1 MSSLDFAVLLAYF
14 LGLTALSHAV
24 RPKSRDAESYYLGGR
39 QLPWPLV
46 SLSIIATSISG
57 VTFIGLPALV
67 FAEAGDLRYLQFALA
82 ALLAKGLL
90 GVVLLP
96 RFYAAGVASPY
107 EYLTL
112 RLGPRYGQA
121 GTALFMLGAV
131 LGQGVR
137 VFAVALVLELLTGW
151 SLFWNIALIVGL
163 SAVHMGHGGL
173 RAVVWTDAVQALL
186 LLAGGAFALL
196 LATTEGPGSLSA
208 LFTQA
213 EAAGK
218 LRAFDASLNPALSF
232 TLWTAL
238 LAMPVQN
245 LAAYGGDQINTQRM
259 LACPSLGAA
268 RKALYTSL
276 LGEGITALFL
286 LVGLALWA
294 YYDVHPLS
302 GFFEAAVAEK
312 GDRIFPAFILEVMP
326 EGLRGLVIAAV
337 FAAAMSSLDS
347 VLSALAQVSEKLS
360 GKRGGAGPRWVGLW
374 ALLLG
379 AFALA
384 LSQGGGE
391 LVPLA
396 YQMTAFSYPPLLGLL
411 LLAAFARPQALRWPR
426 LATAAAML
434 TVAALL
440 PLTTGPEDRLAF
452 PWLFPLGLGVFLL
465 VAVAPPP
472 KRPDGRPRPS

>member
-1 MSSLDFAVLLAYF
+1 MSPLDLAVLLAYF

-24 RPKSRDAESYYLGGR
+24 RPKSRDAETYYLGGR

-107 EYLTL
+107 EYLAQ
-112 RLGPRYGQA
+112 RLGPGFGQA

-186 LLAGGAFALL
+186 LLAGGAYAFL
-196 LATTEGPGSLSA
+196 LATADGPGSLSA
-208 LFTQA
+208 LLTQA

-259 LACPSLGAA
+259 LACRNLGAA

-294 YYDVHPLS
+294 YYDAHPLS
-302 GFFEAAVAEK
+302 GFFQGAVAEK

-326 EGLRGLVIAAV
+326 EGLRGLLIAAV

-360 GKRGGAGPRWVGLW
+360 GPRGGAGSGPRWVGLW

-411 LLAAFARPQALRWPR
+411 LIAAFGGSEALRWPR
-426 LATAAAML
+426 LATALAMA

-440 PLTTGPEDRLAF
+440 PFTTGFEPRLAF

-465 VAVAPPP
+465 VAVAPS
-472 KRPDGRPRPS
+472 PRRNPAP